1 MQLASERYEAGEN
14 KSDFM
19 HYWTLL
25 SAKGITLPNRETMRR
40 LNAAR
45 RGLKHGGI
53 LPAHVELEGF
63 RAAVTNFLYDGT
75 ELLFGISFQDVSMVN
90 LVQDELSRA
99 HLAEATEAYKKRDHS
114 TALATAAKAFIL
126 VQNAYHA
133 KLKAS
138 LPEWSLDTSLRAR
151 ASMSAFT
158 ISLRSIHDRGV
169 RSEISEVAKKLWE
182 NDQTLAKVLS
192 EAIEIIGYGLSLKE
206 FTFFKAHIPVTL
218 QFPGGNFIT
227 QWMRTPTENGE
238 AVLRCL
244 EFVVDAAVR
253 LGV

>member
-1 MQLASERYEAGEN
+1 
-14 KSDFM
+14 M

-25 SAKGITLPNRETMRR
+25 SAKGINLPNRETMRR

-75 ELLFGISFQDVSMVN
+75 ALFFGISFQEISMVN
-90 LVQDELSRA
+90 LIQDEPSRA
-99 HLAEATEAYKKRDHS
+99 HLTEASMAYKNRDHS
-114 TALATAAKAFIL
+114 TALALAAKAFIL

-138 LPEWSLDTSLRAR
+138 LPDWSQHTSLKVR
-151 ASMSAFT
+151 ASMSMP
-158 ISLRSIHDRGV
+158 SLSLSRVKDHATRNGIEQIV
-169 RSEISEVAKKLWE
+169 KKLAE
-182 NDQTLAKVLS
+182 NDQQLAKVLS

-206 FTFFKAHIPVTL
+206 FTFFRAHTPIT
-218 QFPGGNFIT
+218 FEMAGGNFVT
-227 QWMRTPTENGE
+227 QWIKTPTEDGE
-238 AVLRCL
+238 VVYRCL
-244 EFVVDAAVR
+244 EFVVDAAMR